1 MSVTN
6 INYKIKSVTLASDI
20 IYFSPISPYLLKSTP
35 KGAKFDFKLRVP
47 KPLFLVQT
55 SFSPVFMS
63 KPWSL
68 IIIGSFID
76 VKHLAITTSKKQ
88 TKKKTPSNHW
98 CLYIGSRSS
107 LDFRVYGHPLGWVC
121 VCVPSFKAKGLI
133 RLYRTQKHLH
143 KHEIYQEM

>member
-1 MSVTN
+1 M
-6 INYKIKSVTLASDI
+6 KSVTLASDI

-35 KGAKFDFKLRVP
+35 KGAKFDFKLCKLRVP

-63 KPWSL
+63 KQWSL
-68 IIIGSFID
+68 IINGSFID
-76 VKHLAITTSKKQ
+76 VKHLAITTSKK
-88 TKKKTPSNHW
+88 KKK
-98 CLYIGSRSS
+98 
-107 LDFRVYGHPLGWVC
+107 HPPTTSACILGPDPVWILESTVTLLG

-143 KHEIYQEM
+143 KLVLPAHLAKPEAWT